1 VGGDGCVSHLAR
13 CTTAAA
19 TEAESPR
26 PAERGSDG
34 MTVIP
39 GRARGLRS
47 GQTTECWS
55 SEPEH
60 LEEGALGGDGDD
72 VHRNIALPAADR
84 GHERGAEG
92 GCSRLAPPRR
102 GKGADH
108 ALLDAYG
115 EASLGLPPTLVH
127 ASAGRPHRGEPCGRG
142 WCPGHLAPRSLP
154 LRSTRVR
161 LRSPAQDLWRG
172 IRESL
177 PREADRDRLEDR
189 TECLSV

>member
-1 VGGDGCVSHLAR
+1 V
-13 CTTAAA
+13 A

-47 GQTTECWS
+47 GQATECWS

-60 LEEGALGGDGDD
+60 LEESALGGDGDD

-92 GCSRLAPPRR
+92 GCSRRRGEARGQITRYSTHMARRRWESRPPSSMPRPADRIVASRAGEDGVPGTSLHVRSPSARHGFASGVPPKTRPRPVARNPGVAPP
-102 GKGADH
+102 
-108 ALLDAYG
+108 
-115 EASLGLPPTLVH
+115 
-127 ASAGRPHRGEPCGRG
+127 
-142 WCPGHLAPRSLP
+142 
-154 LRSTRVR
+154 
-161 LRSPAQDLWRG
+161 
-172 IRESL
+172 
-177 PREADRDRLEDR
+177 
-189 TECLSV
+189 